1 MRGDVRIAIAR
12 HHRTQSP
19 RGAAGAAGGAG
30 NLLRVPA
37 LDASAA
43 LTQEV
48 EIDLFQGPF
57 DLLLTLL
64 LRDEVDM
71 LELPL
76 ADLIEESVSP
86 GADENWEIDAASQL
100 ILLLAAI
107 ADLKGRRM
115 LGEDVEDEPDP
126 DALAM
131 REALVARLVAYAPFQ
146 RAAQW
151 LADRLRQAQGPRY
164 RRVPP
169 GTAAPV
175 PVRDDPARLR
185 AVMDKMVEAPPAPSL
200 DHMGVRRRPLPEL
213 LGRLRESIARL
224 SQVSFD
230 QMVTDCDRLEEALT
244 LLAALELVR
253 WGEAEMRQDVPF
265 GDILITGN
273 RA

>member
-1 MRGDVRIAIAR
+1 MPIER
-12 HHRTQSP
+12 HHRTEADEPTPAS
-19 RGAAGAAGGAG
+19 AGHGG
-30 NLLRVPA
+30 NLRGV
-37 LDASAA
+37 SAPDYRTA

-64 LRDEVDM
+64 LRDEVDL

-76 ADLIEESVSP
+76 ADLIEESVIP
-86 GADENWEIDAASQL
+86 GTGERWDIDAVSQL

-115 LGEDVEDEPDP
+115 LGDDVEEEPDV
-126 DALAM
+126 DAIAM

-146 RAAQW
+146 RAAAW

-185 AVMDKMVEAPPAPSL
+185 AAMDTMVEAPPVPSL
-200 DHMGVRRRPLPEL
+200 QHMGVRRRPLPQL

-224 SQVSFD
+224 REVSFD
-230 QMVTDCDRLEEALT
+230 QMVGDCDRLEEALT

-253 WGEAEMRQDVPF
+253 RGEAELRQDVPF
-265 GDILITGN
+265 GDILISGT

>member
-1 MRGDVRIAIAR
+1 MPIAR
-12 HHRTQSP
+12 HHRMQAGNA
-19 RGAAGAAGGAG
+19 RAGAAGGAG
-30 NLLRVPA
+30 NLLPVPA

-43 LTQEV
+43 LMQEV

-76 ADLIEESVSP
+76 ADLIEESVTPS
-86 GADENWEIDAASQL
+86 ADERWEIDAASQL

-107 ADLKGRRM
+107 
-115 LGEDVEDEPDP
+115 
-126 DALAM
+126 AM

-185 AVMDKMVEAPPAPSL
+185 AAMEKMVEAPPAPSL
-200 DHMGVRRRPLPEL
+200 EHMGVRRRPLPEL

-224 SQVSFD
+224 REVSFD

-253 WGEAEMRQDVPF
+253 RGEAEMRQDVPF
-265 GDILITGN
+265 GDIVITGT

>member
-1 MRGDVRIAIAR
+1 MPIGRHDRTPSARRASVR
-12 HHRTQSP
+12 
-19 RGAAGAAGGAG
+19 AAGRG
-30 NLLRVPA
+30 NLDGVPV

-76 ADLIEESVSP
+76 ADLIEDAVTP
-86 GADENWEIDAASQL
+86 GHDEHWEIDAASQL
-100 ILLLAAI
+100 ILLLASI

-115 LGEDVEDEPDP
+115 LGEEADEEPDP
-126 DALAM
+126 DAVAM
-131 REALVARLVAYAPFQ
+131 RDALVARLVAYAPFQ

-151 LADRLRQAQGPRY
+151 LAERLRAAQGPRY

-175 PVRDDPARLR
+175 AVRDDPARLR
-185 AVMDKMVEAPPAPSL
+185 AAMDAMVEAPPAPSL
-200 DHMGVRRRPLPEL
+200 THMGVQRRPLPEL

-224 SQVSFD
+224 RDVSFD
-230 QMVTDCDRLEEALT
+230 AMVADCDRLEEALT

-253 WGEAEMRQDVPF
+253 RGEAEMRQDVPF
-265 GDILITGN
+265 GDITITGMRGV

>member
-1 MRGDVRIAIAR
+1 MQACNAR
-12 HHRTQSP
+12 
-19 RGAAGAAGGAG
+19 AGAAGGAG
-30 NLLRVPA
+30 NLLPVPA

-43 LTQEV
+43 LMQEV

-76 ADLIEESVSP
+76 ADLIEESVTPS
-86 GADENWEIDAASQL
+86 ADERWEIDAASQL

-107 ADLKGRRM
+107 ADLKGRRI
-115 LGEDVEDEPDP
+115 LGDDVEDEPDP
-126 DALAM
+126 DAIAM

-164 RRVPP
+164 RRAPP

-185 AVMDKMVEAPPAPSL
+185 AAMEKMVEAPPAPSL
-200 DHMGVRRRPLPEL
+200 EHMGVRRRPLPEL

-224 SQVSFD
+224 REVSFD

-253 WGEAEMRQDVPF
+253 RGEAEMRQDVPF
-265 GDILITGN
+265 GDIVITGT

>member
-1 MRGDVRIAIAR
+1 MPIGRHDRMRWADCATVG
-12 HHRTQSP
+12 
-19 RGAAGAAGGAG
+19 AGGDG
-30 NLLRVPA
+30 NLAEVPA

-43 LTQEV
+43 LMQEV

-86 GADENWEIDAASQL
+86 GSDERWDIDAASQL

-115 LGEDVEDEPDP
+115 LGDEAEDEPDV
-126 DALAM
+126 DAIAM
-131 REALVARLVAYAPFQ
+131 RDALVARLVAYAPFQ
-146 RAAQW
+146 RAATW
-151 LADRLRQAQGPRY
+151 LAERLRAAEGPRY

-169 GTAAPV
+169 GTAAAV

-185 AVMDKMVEAPPAPSL
+185 AAMDRMVEAPPAPSL
-200 DHMGVRRRPLPEL
+200 AHMGVQRRPLPEL

-224 SQVSFD
+224 REVSFD
-230 QMVTDCDRLEEALT
+230 TMVEDCDRLEEALT

-253 WGEAEMRQDVPF
+253 RGEAELTQDVPF
-265 GDILITGN
+265 GDITIRGM

>member
-1 MRGDVRIAIAR
+1 MHTANRAR
-12 HHRTQSP
+12 AP
-19 RGAAGAAGGAG
+19 AGADG
-30 NLLRVPA
+30 NLAPVPA

-76 ADLIEESVSP
+76 ADLIEESVTP
-86 GADENWEIDAASQL
+86 GTDERWEIDAASQL

-115 LGEDVEDEPDP
+115 LGDDVEDEPDV

-131 REALVARLVAYAPFQ
+131 REALIARLVAYAPFQ

-151 LADRLRQAQGPRY
+151 LADRLRAAEGPRY

-175 PVRDDPARLR
+175 PVKDDPARLR
-185 AVMDKMVEAPPAPSL
+185 AAMDKMVEAPPAPSL
-200 DHMGVRRRPLPEL
+200 DHMGVRRRPLPQL

-224 SQVSFD
+224 REVSFD
-230 QMVTDCDRLEEALT
+230 QMVADCDRLEEALT

-253 WGEAEMRQDVPF
+253 RGEAELRQDAPF
-265 GDILITGN
+265 GDIIITGT

>member
-1 MRGDVRIAIAR
+1 MQAGN
-12 HHRTQSP
+12 S
-19 RGAAGAAGGAG
+19 AAGAAGGVG

-76 ADLIEESVSP
+76 ADLIEDSVTT
-86 GADENWEIDAASQL
+86 GTDERWEIDAASQL

-115 LGEDVEDEPDP
+115 LGEDAEDEPDP

-131 REALVARLVAYAPFQ
+131 REALVARLVAYAPYQ
-146 RAAQW
+146 RAALW
-151 LADRLRQAQGPRY
+151 MAERLRQARGPRY

-175 PVRDDPARLR
+175 AVRDDPARLR
-185 AVMDKMVEAPPAPSL
+185 AAMDRMVEAPPAPSL

-224 SQVSFD
+224 RAVSFD
-230 QMVTDCDRLEEALT
+230 QMVADCDRLEEALT

-253 WGEAEMRQDVPF
+253 RGEAEMRQDVPF
-265 GDILITGN
+265 GDITITGT

>member
-1 MRGDVRIAIAR
+1 MRWADCATVG
-12 HHRTQSP
+12 
-19 RGAAGAAGGAG
+19 AGGGG
-30 NLLRVPA
+30 NLAEVPV

-43 LTQEV
+43 LMQEV

-86 GADENWEIDAASQL
+86 GSDERWDIDAASQL

-115 LGEDVEDEPDP
+115 LGDEAEDEPDV
-126 DALAM
+126 DAIAM
-131 REALVARLVAYAPFQ
+131 RDALVARLVAYAPFQ
-146 RAAQW
+146 RAATW
-151 LADRLRQAQGPRY
+151 LAERPRY

-169 GTAAPV
+169 GTAAAV

-185 AVMDKMVEAPPAPSL
+185 AAMDRMVEAPPAPSL
-200 DHMGVRRRPLPEL
+200 AHMGVQRRPLPEL

-224 SQVSFD
+224 REVSFD
-230 QMVTDCDRLEEALT
+230 SMVEDCDRLEEALT

-253 WGEAEMRQDVPF
+253 RGEAELTQDVPF
-265 GDILITGN
+265 GDITIRGM

>member
-1 MRGDVRIAIAR
+1 MPIGRHDRMHTANRAR
-12 HHRTQSP
+12 AP
-19 RGAAGAAGGAG
+19 AGADG
-30 NLLRVPA
+30 NLAPVPA
-37 LDASAA
+37 FDASAA

-76 ADLIEESVSP
+76 ADLIEESVTP
-86 GADENWEIDAASQL
+86 GIDERWEIDAASQL

-115 LGEDVEDEPDP
+115 LGDDVEDEPDV

-131 REALVARLVAYAPFQ
+131 RDALIARLVAYAPFQ

-151 LADRLRQAQGPRY
+151 LADRLRAAEGPRY

-175 PVRDDPARLR
+175 PVKDEPARLR
-185 AVMDKMVEAPPAPSL
+185 AAMDKMVEAPPAPSL

-224 SQVSFD
+224 REVSFD
-230 QMVTDCDRLEEALT
+230 QMVADCDRLEEALT

-253 WGEAEMRQDVPF
+253 RGEAELRQDAPF
-265 GDILITGN
+265 GDIIITGT

>member
-1 MRGDVRIAIAR
+1 MPIGRHDRMRWAAR
-12 HHRTQSP
+12 ARV
-19 RGAAGAAGGAG
+19 GAG
-30 NLLRVPA
+30 DDGNLAKVPVS
-37 LDASAA
+37 DASAA

-64 LRDEVDM
+64 LRDELDM

-76 ADLIEESVSP
+76 ADLIEESASP
-86 GADENWEIDAASQL
+86 GNDERWDIDAASQL
-100 ILLLAAI
+100 ILLLAAV

-115 LGEDVEDEPDP
+115 LGDDVEDEPDI
-126 DALAM
+126 DAIAM

-151 LADRLRQAQGPRY
+151 LAERLRAAEGPRY
-164 RRVPP
+164 RRVAP
-169 GTAAPV
+169 GTAATV

-185 AVMDKMVEAPPAPSL
+185 AAMDMLVEAPPAPSL
-200 DHMGVRRRPLPEL
+200 DHMGVQRRPLPEL

-224 SQVSFD
+224 REVSFD
-230 QMVTDCDRLEEALT
+230 SMVADCDRLEEALT

-253 WGEAEMRQDVPF
+253 RGEADLTQDVPF
-265 GDILITGN
+265 GDITIRGV

>member
-1 MRGDVRIAIAR
+1 MPIAR
-12 HHRTQSP
+12 HHRTHSP
-19 RGAAGAAGGAG
+19 DAAAGTAGGAG

-76 ADLIEESVSP
+76 ADLIEESVTP
-86 GADENWEIDAASQL
+86 GTDERWEIDAASQL

-115 LGEDVEDEPDP
+115 LGDDVEDEPDP

-151 LADRLRQAQGPRY
+151 LAERLRQAQGPRY

-169 GTAAPV
+169 GTATPV

-185 AVMDKMVEAPPAPSL
+185 AAMDRMVEAPPAPSL
-200 DHMGVRRRPLPEL
+200 DHMGVQRRPLPEL

-224 SQVSFD
+224 REVSFD
-230 QMVTDCDRLEEALT
+230 QMVSDCDRLEEALT

-253 WGEAEMRQDVPF
+253 RGEAEMRQDVPF
-265 GDILITGN
+265 GDILISGT

>member
-1 MRGDVRIAIAR
+1 
-12 HHRTQSP
+12 
-19 RGAAGAAGGAG
+19 
-30 NLLRVPA
+30 VPA

-76 ADLIEESVSP
+76 ADLIEESVTP
-86 GADENWEIDAASQL
+86 DTDERWEIDAASQL

-115 LGEDVEDEPDP
+115 LGDDVEDEPDV
-126 DALAM
+126 DAIAM

-146 RAAQW
+146 RAALW
-151 LADRLRQAQGPRY
+151 LADRLRAAEGPRY

-175 PVRDDPARLR
+175 PVKDDPARLR
-185 AVMDKMVEAPPAPSL
+185 AAMDKMVEAPPAPSL
-200 DHMGVRRRPLPEL
+200 EHMGVRRRPLPEL

-224 SQVSFD
+224 REVSFD
-230 QMVTDCDRLEEALT
+230 SMVADCDRLEEALT

-253 WGEAEMRQDVPF
+253 RGEAELRQDVPF
-265 GDILITGN
+265 GDIVITGT
-273 RA
+273 RP